1 MIGVGLLRKAATLGW
16 MAVEDAADLT
26 AVFVQVASRQAR
38 DGLTAARRRA
48 RQRSRP
54 PT

>member
-1 MIGVGLLRKAATLGW
+1 MIGTGLLRKAAKLGR

-48 RQRSRP
+48 QRSGRA
-54 PT
+54 T